1 MRKPQN
7 YWNKWKELNKW
18 RDSLCLWTQGSIVL
32 GCQFFWFGLELQ
44 CISIKMPS
52 SYFVNTDKLVLKFI
66 WRRKNL
72 NRQRKTKILNSFK
85 ILLYIVMWHFR
96 NWEDFSHFPFFHPQF
111 SASLTHLHH
120 KAVLLYSSKLVDNGL
135 LLLMKSHGET
145 GVVSWFHFQ
154 PQAGSLSNKVKQL
167 MCLIIE
173 GVSTPSEIYF
183 NCLPSIS
190 VLYLKFQGHMILQI
204 YWFPSLLG
212 RRLMFEF
219 EEFLLD
225 SFTFNRM
232 RFSLLT
238 KNA

>member
-1 MRKPQN
+1 
-7 YWNKWKELNKW
+7 
-18 RDSLCLWTQGSIVL
+18 
-32 GCQFFWFGLELQ
+32 
-44 CISIKMPS
+44 MPS

-111 SASLTHLHH
+111 SASLTHSHH
-120 KAVLLYSSKLVDNGL
+120 KAVLLYSSKLVDNGC

-145 GVVSWFHFQ
+145 GVVSWFHFSSLR
-154 PQAGSLSNKVKQL
+154 QAHYPTKWNSLCALSLK
-167 MCLIIE
+167 

-183 NCLPSIS
+183 NCLPSNIS
-190 VLYLKFQGHMILQI
+190 SLKVSRTHDSTDLLV
-204 YWFPSLLG
+204 SLTVWG
-212 RRLMFEF
+212 EGDVWIWRI
-219 EEFLLD
+219 FLLD